1 MTFFILL
8 TAIVLV
14 LLTVSTHMGAM
25 RSMSGLMPRWTNLNR
40 VRPGLLILV
49 AILAHLLEIGLF
61 AIGLGILV
69 SSGAYGQLDGAYQ
82 PGFTN
87 DFYYS
92 AITYTA

>member
-1 MTFFILL
+1 MTFFVLF

-25 RSMSGLMPRWTNLNR
+25 RSISALMPRWTNLNR
-40 VRPGLLILV
+40 ARPGILILV

-69 SSGAYGQLDGAYQ
+69 SSGAHGQLDGAYQ

-87 DFYYS
+87 DLS
-92 AITYTA
+92 TLLLPILR